1 MQKLT
6 CASAS
11 FLFKSLVVSLLFCS
25 LVTIDRGIAADNSS
39 QPAPPLVP
47 FGIGSD
53 AHQNHDAGTNAR
65 WIPQMASIGLTVMR
79 TPNSSWGA
87 VEPAEG
93 QWKWDTLDAQ
103 IDYLASQH
111 FMFGGIL
118 IGDPKWNTGDQGLPS
133 NSIPAWSTYVTEL
146 VKHVDGK
153 IKYWEVWNEPPN
165 GVGKNKTPADYA
177 KVVAAAYD
185 AAKAVD
191 PNCLVGLCAKSV
203 HVNYL
208 EQVIQAGAKDHFDY
222 IVLHPYETLGTTM
235 KHPGAES
242 VFMHIVPTVR
252 KMLAAQDPAKANVPI
267 WFTELGYD
275 AKKDPKVPA
284 YALVK
289 AYTMGIAQGV
299 ACISWFEGMDGDSG
313 PMGLLQGNGTPRP
326 AYTAMTQMIASL
338 GERPTYLGW
347 VLLNGKD
354 YGFVFKGAK
363 SNVLI
368 TWAPTGTTDNVDFGD
383 SVSVI
388 DPLTGT
394 TTSSNSYALT
404 ESPII
409 IEGAPA
415 KIVADAQAN
424 LSKPFPWGGDYTDA
438 KSVSVTFGDTNVEK
452 GLHTQSAASVAADI
466 VLYGG
471 SARAGTVPGGNV
483 FMVDPNFLSYAQTP
497 IEITA
502 VVRRDASN
510 DPATLELTYES
521 TTGEKKA
528 VPYEIPDN
536 SDWHNATWRLDD
548 AEFVSMYGF
557 NFRLKSGKYVIQSV
571 TVTKLDQ

>member
-1 MQKLT
+1 
-6 CASAS
+6 
-11 FLFKSLVVSLLFCS
+11 
-25 LVTIDRGIAADNSS
+25 
-39 QPAPPLVP
+39 
-47 FGIGSD
+47 
-53 AHQNHDAGTNAR
+53 
-65 WIPQMASIGLTVMR
+65 
-79 TPNSSWGA
+79 
-87 VEPAEG
+87 
-93 QWKWDTLDAQ
+93 
-103 IDYLASQH
+103 
-111 FMFGGIL
+111 
-118 IGDPKWNTGDQGLPS
+118 
-133 NSIPAWSTYVTEL
+133 